1 MAESLRLTKR
11 YKNESLLESCEINL
25 GIINSKEEKPDFLK
39 KKVYR
44 QEKKVEKI
52 SQEEFDFNLLKY
64 NLSSQTN
71 SMINVNLSKDNENL
85 YGNNYFPNEASN
97 FFNNFIKGTKS
108 QSKEFENN
116 FLKQF
121 IYSKVEK
128 ILTGENLKEKLN
140 LYYIISSSDSN
151 SFKAKT
157 ENLFNQDNQGGG
169 DNYNMLQEIEKKV
182 QREFLKRT
190 IWNFCN
196 FIDDK
201 GYSIVPFDSIKSP
214 ENVEEEKN
222 ESVKITVK
230 SKIKKERVR
239 KDVEDMKKAWLCP
252 HIYRIHYARGKCQNC
267 YLNFYHKVLKY
278 F

>member
-11 YKNESLLESCEINL
+11 YKNESLLESSEINL
-25 GIINSKEEKPDFLK
+25 DIINSKEKKPDFLK

-52 SQEEFDFNLLKY
+52 SQEELDFNLLKY

-85 YGNNYFPNEASN
+85 YGNNYFPNEASS
-97 FFNNFIKGTKS
+97 FFNNYINEGAKAA
-108 QSKEFENN
+108 QNKEFENN

-121 IYSKVEK
+121 IFSKVEK

-140 LYYIISSSDSN
+140 LYYIISSSDLN

-157 ENLFNQDNQGGG
+157 ENLFTKDNRG
-169 DNYNMLQEIEKKV
+169 DNSDMLQEIEKKV

-190 IWNFCN
+190 IWSFCN
-196 FIDDK
+196 YIDDK
-201 GYSIVPFDSIKSP
+201 GYSIVPLDSIKS
-214 ENVEEEKN
+214 EDNVEEEKD

-252 HIYRIHYARGKCQNC
+252 HIYRVHYARGKCQNC
-267 YLNFYHKVLKY
+267 YLNFYHKVIKI